1 MVIFHSYVKLPEG
14 KFMDPTYL
22 KILPIGSLDVR
33 LAFMTQDEVI
43 LLQSTLVQIW
53 QSHIERFYGED
64 NDPPP
69 NDPDVGVSSD
79 NPEPPKNANGHSLA
93 FKADGI
99 GVFCK
104 KCGKHVTNL
113 GHIKLKITGKRCEF
127 EHVPPSQYVDQP
139 GKHNNQNRLQKAF
152 QDMNEK
158 YNKGNHVLEWNY
170 KVGKKPPDE
179 GILNCTACGRTW
191 KWKDRVNNLPK
202 TVCKPITIDNNISL
216 QKSASSSAVEPVVRR
231 RLRGK
236 QTISQASPS
245 ASSNLTPETLH
256 STSVAA
262 TESEPRKDLF
272 FRTGIG

>member
-1 MVIFHSYVKLPEG
+1 
-14 KFMDPTYL
+14 
-22 KILPIGSLDVR
+22 
-33 LAFMTQDEVI
+33 
-43 LLQSTLVQIW
+43 
-53 QSHIERFYGED
+53 
-64 NDPPP
+64 
-69 NDPDVGVSSD
+69 
-79 NPEPPKNANGHSLA
+79 
-93 FKADGI
+93 
-99 GVFCK
+99 
-104 KCGKHVTNL
+104 
-113 GHIKLKITGKRCEF
+113 
-127 EHVPPSQYVDQP
+127 
-139 GKHNNQNRLQKAF
+139 
-152 QDMNEK
+152 MNEK

-256 STSVAA
+256 SPSVAA
-262 TESEPRKDLF
+262 TESVPRKDLF